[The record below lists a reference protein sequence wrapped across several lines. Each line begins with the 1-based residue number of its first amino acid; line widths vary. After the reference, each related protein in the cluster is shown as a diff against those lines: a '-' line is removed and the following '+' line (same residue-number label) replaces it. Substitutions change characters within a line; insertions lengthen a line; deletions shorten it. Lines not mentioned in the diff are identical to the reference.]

1 MSPITMQSSVKET
14 IFMSEGL
21 STIVDLNF
29 NEKNVF
35 NMHVNY
41 MGQIFS
47 VLSLSKSIKNTSLTL
62 KSSAKLLTDLI
73 RDSIECLEVYID
85 KEKIFSLDLKT
96 SRVKLKVKNSGDSYI
111 IKLKIKNNVV
121 SEAKNGI

>member
-1 MSPITMQSSVKET
+1 MQSSVKET

-62 KSSAKLLTDLI
+62 KSSAKLLADLI
-73 RDSIECLEVYID
+73 RDSIECLEVYIG

-121 SEAKNGI
+121 SEAKNGIWIW

>member
-1 MSPITMQSSVKET
+1 MQSSVKET

-47 VLSLSKSIKNTSLTL
+47 VLSLRKSIKNTSLTL

-121 SEAKNGI
+121 SEAKNGIWIW